1 MLSDDGK
8 RKVEQ
13 RFNTAV
19 QMAEWFHVKSI
30 MGYSRPEL
38 GCVYAF
44 EMSDNTVK
52 IGITRNTDKRVKGVQ
67 RAVYLDVLRV
77 HQTIFAPLEFMRI
90 IEARCH
96 ATFIDRRVRGEYF
109 DITFEEACAELDRY
123 AEEIAAK
130 FDEADKNF
138 LDEFLY
144 YEELKK
150 NYLNSKPSLVDKPA
164 AEQKPRKCHDII
176 AGYAFV
182 YVFLLSNDKVKIG
195 CSGNPRARAAEI
207 KRKTGLTIKRVYL
220 SPAMPRERAFFVEW
234 ACQENFS
241 SSRVKGE
248 IFSVDFAEVCA
259 VLDIFASKI
268 SLPLNSKLN
277 IATVNLIAAEKSE

>member
-1 MLSDDGK
+1 MSNKIQTFVHERFGK
-8 RKVEQ
+8 IRVVMINGEPHFVAADVCKALGYTNSRKALRDHVPDKFK
-13 RFNTAV
+13 RVLTAKDLQ
-19 QMAEWFHVKSI
+19 QMASNQDSNDSLHLFSEDA
-30 MGYSRPEL
+30 MG
-38 GCVYAF
+38 
-44 EMSDNTVK
+44 
-52 IGITRNTDKRVKGVQ
+52 GVQ
-67 RAVYLDVLRV
+67 RLTFVSEPSVYRL
-77 HQTIFAPLEFMRI
+77 IMRSK
-90 IEARCH
+90 
-96 ATFIDRRVRGEYF
+96 
-109 DITFEEACAELDRY
+109 LPK
-123 AEEIAAK
+123 AEEFTDWVCGEVLVSIRK
-130 FDEADKNF
+130 TGS
-138 LDEFLY
+138 Y
-144 YEELKK
+144 
-150 NYLNSKPSLVDKPA
+150 SLFDKPA

-195 CSGNPRARAAEI
+195 CNGNPRARAAEI

-259 VLDIFASKI
+259 VLDIFANKI